1 MNNAKNYAT
10 IQDANYD
17 PQTGQILYGQSAY
30 AHVLGVSDGT
40 CNQLNPLLK
49 TPRYKCG
56 FGAAGGNPNFEKVPR
71 NDLLSFDTT
80 TENFEN
86 TEETKQSEKID
97 NGYDITTIVNLV
109 IIILILYL
117 VYDEFIK
124 VESSKV

>member
-80 TENFEN
+80 ENFEN
-86 TEETKQSEKID
+86 TEETKQTEKID
-97 NGYDITTIVNLV
+97 NGYDITTIINMI
-109 IIILILYL
+109 IIILIIYL

-124 VESSKV
+124 EEFSKV